1 MPTIVT
7 KTPKKQRFLRL
18 TIDDKLE
25 ALLVRYEL
33 EYPLLS
39 RVDIVRMLISRSI
52 TQSSQSNTKASR
64 LANWLDSNVAQNPLI
79 QNKTEQEQ
87 YEILEE
93 NDLM

>member
-1 MPTIVT
+1 MPTTVT

-39 RVDIVRMLISRSI
+39 RVDIVRMLISKSI

-64 LANWLDSNVAQNPLI
+64 LADWLDANVAQNPLI
-79 QNKTEQEQ
+79 QNKTELEQ
-87 YEILEE
+87 FKILEE

>member
-1 MPTIVT
+1 MPTTVT
-7 KTPKKQRFLRL
+7 KTAKKQRFLRL

-39 RVDIVRMLISRSI
+39 RVDIVRMLISKSI

-64 LANWLDSNVAQNPLI
+64 LADWLDANVAQNPLI

-87 YEILEE
+87 FKILEE

>member
-1 MPTIVT
+1 MPITVT

-39 RVDIVRMLISRSI
+39 RVDIVRMLISKSI
-52 TQSSQSNTKASR
+52 TQSSQSNTKTSR
-64 LANWLDSNVAQNPLI
+64 LADWLDANVAQNPLI
-79 QNKTEQEQ
+79 QNKTEAQQ
-87 YEILEE
+87 FKILEE